1 MISPFTTA
9 FILQKAKMMN
19 RLVHLGRRRALD
31 SLCAGNQQ
39 LDIFSEEF
47 YTEVASG
54 IEEST

>member
-19 RLVHLGRRRALD
+19 RLVHLERRRALD
-31 SLCAGNQQ
+31 SLCTGYQQ